1 MTMGEMVEEIYNVE
15 CKGKGLQYLTS
26 ITGNGT
32 VNIRK
37 LYPNYKN
44 ITASNILLVLTKVQL
59 KLWDGNSTI
68 NGAPGKSYNASTGDL
83 TVSNLKAASQQ
94 SYMTL
99 TVAVYVNY

>member
-1 MTMGEMVEEIYNVE
+1 MGEMVEEIYNVE

-44 ITASNILLVLTKVQL
+44 ITASNILLVLTNV
-59 KLWDGNSTI
+59 KLRLYNGNASI
-68 NGAPGKSYNASTGDL
+68 NSAPGKSYNASTGIL
-83 TVSNLKAASQQ
+83 TISNLSKESSD

-99 TVAVYVNY
+99 TVAIYVNY